1 MGIETR
7 VYLRC
12 PKCGETYPLDYYRWL
27 CPKCGIPLEVVV
39 EPSSK
44 PTWDKW
50 KLREKGVWRYRELLP
65 PIKKPV
71 SLSEGGTPLIRADRI
86 SRNLWIKFEGTN
98 PTGSFKD
105 RGMTVGVSIAAEA
118 GARLVGAASTGNTSA
133 SLSAYASRA
142 GMKSIVVLP
151 KGKVALG
158 KLFQAV
164 LHGARIIEI
173 NGSFDD
179 ALAALMKAARR
190 GIVYPL
196 NSYNPW
202 RLEGQKTI
210 AYEIAETIG
219 VPDYVFVPVGNA
231 GNISAIWK
239 GFKELET
246 HGLINHLP
254 RMVGVQAVGAS
265 PLATAWKEG
274 REEPV
279 WFEKPET
286 VATAIRIGRPVNWYK
301 ALRAV
306 EESGGYLL
314 SVGDRKILGAQ
325 MEIARKVGVG
335 VEPASAASYAGYKIS
350 IDEGLLDIK
359 DKVVLVATGHALKDP
374 GIVELVGKKSLVA
387 GNVDEAVKL
396 MSELSRGETGGGE
409 SKGQGIF

>member
-1 MGIETR
+1 LRIGWLVLVIDAR

-12 PKCGETYPLDYYRWL
+12 PKCGKKYPLDYYKWL
-27 CPKCGIPLEVVV
+27 CPECGNPLEVVV
-39 EPSSK
+39 ESETKPS
-44 PTWDKW
+44 WDRW
-50 KLREKGVWRYRELLP
+50 KLRERGVWRYRELLP
-65 PIKKPV
+65 PVRKPV
-71 SLSEGGTPLIRADRI
+71 SLNEGGTPLIKADRV
-86 SRNLWIKFEGTN
+86 SEKLWIKFEGAN

-105 RGMTVGVSIAAEA
+105 RGMTIGVSIAAEA
-118 GARLVGAASTGNTSA
+118 GASLVGAASTGNTSA

-179 ALAALMKAARR
+179 ALAALMKAADK

-210 AYEIAETIG
+210 AYEIAEAIG

-239 GFKELET
+239 GFKELES
-246 HGLINHLP
+246 HGLIDRLP

-265 PLATAWKEG
+265 PLATAWKDG

-279 WFEKPET
+279 WFENPET
-286 VATAIRIGRPVNWYK
+286 VATAIRIGKPVNWYK

-306 EESGGYLL
+306 KESGGFLI

-325 MEIARKVGVG
+325 MEIARKVGIG
-335 VEPASAASYAGYKIS
+335 VEPASAASYAGYKLS
-350 IDEGLLDIK
+350 VDEGLLDNK
-359 DKVVLVATGHALKDP
+359 DSVVLIATGHALKDP
-374 GIVELVGKKSLVA
+374 GIVELVGKKSLEA
-387 GNVDEAVKL
+387 SSIDEAVKL
-396 MSELSRGETGGGE
+396 MSELARG
-409 SKGQGIF
+409 